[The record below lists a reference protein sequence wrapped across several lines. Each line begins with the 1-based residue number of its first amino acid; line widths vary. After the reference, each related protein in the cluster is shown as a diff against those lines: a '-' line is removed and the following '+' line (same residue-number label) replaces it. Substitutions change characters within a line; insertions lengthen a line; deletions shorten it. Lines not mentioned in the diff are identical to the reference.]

1 MFDLDT
7 LFYTSIIMT
16 VLMSLLNFL
25 TWRANKAIPGTLL
38 YVFYPLVILGSLLC
52 FVALNTLPLG
62 FNFNLGLGNSLL
74 LLASIVQ
81 AYALC
86 KFFEFKHVSLN
97 VFIGATLWL
106 VVAFWWFL
114 FGDVDRHSRIL
125 VIDIHRII
133 EAVFLS
139 YLFFQIGLKK
149 YPNGSYIYLLNF
161 TLLLIVFS
169 LRAFLLKDVDNQ
181 EITQSVFFSLP
192 IFMAGILS
200 PMLIATGIAVLCN
213 ERRALHLKKLTA
225 KAQKDAELRG
235 LFLSTMSHEIRT
247 PLNGILGSAQLVMNQ
262 SSDPR
267 DKPYCEAII
276 NSAES
281 LNLLIDKVL
290 DYASLDQSTGKLYE
304 EDIELKPWLE
314 NLCLL
319 LSPLAEQKKLEF
331 SLTLNLPEQ
340 ACYYCDQQ
348 KIRQVLINLVGNAIK
363 FTDKGSIKIQVD
375 LLHSTTFEH
384 KLSISVKDSGP
395 GIESDEIEYLTEPYV
410 QSTAGKVKG
419 GTGLGLAISS
429 RILSKLQSKLNIR
442 SELDKGSI
450 FSFDIVLGLGELSL
464 VEQRHQSSEYL
475 TGLDILLVEDLP
487 LNQKIA
493 IEFMAMD
500 EHIVKL
506 ADDGAAA
513 IAMMQEYQ
521 FDLVLLDMNLPDF
534 NGPEVLKKLKN
545 LDHKN
550 QRTPILAFTASLS
563 PDEIKEY
570 LALGIKDIVGKP
582 IKLEKLRQALLNSQN
597 AQAPSLVTE
606 LKPVLYDETATKT
619 LSSSFSEDELS
630 AVYNEFVLSARSKFN
645 HLQQILNSDSEQSI
659 KILHRQASTA
669 LQLGFNLY
677 GMALKKLERKLIDK
691 KSVESDMDEVT
702 VLWQKSLAAYLEDV
716 KRNLK

>member
-1 MFDLDT
+1 MFDLNT
-7 LFYTSIIMT
+7 LFYTSISVT

-38 YVFYPLVILGSLLC
+38 YVFYPVVILASLLC
-52 FVALNTLPLG
+52 FTGLNSLPMG
-62 FNFNLGLGNSLL
+62 FSFNLGLGNTLL
-74 LLASIVQ
+74 FLASIIQ

-86 KFFEFKHVSLN
+86 KFFEFKHASLN
-97 VFIGATLWL
+97 IFIAATLWL
-106 VVAFWWFL
+106 IIAFWWFL
-114 FGDVDRHSRIL
+114 YGDLDRHSRIL
-125 VIDIHRII
+125 IVDIHRII
-133 EAVFLS
+133 EAIFLS
-139 YLFFQIGLKK
+139 YIFFHIGLKK
-149 YPNGSYIYLLNF
+149 YPNGSYIYLCNF
-161 TLLLIVFS
+161 SLLLTAFL
-169 LRAFLLKDVDNQ
+169 LRAVLLKDVNNEDF
-181 EITQSVFFSLP
+181 TQSLYFSLP

-200 PMLIATGIAVLCN
+200 PMLNATGIAVLCN
-213 ERRALHLKKLTA
+213 ERRALHLKNLTE

-262 SSDPR
+262 SNDPR

-290 DYASLDQSTGKLYE
+290 DYASLDQSSAALYE

-319 LSPLAEQKKLEF
+319 LSPLAGQKHLKFELNF
-331 SLTLNLPEQ
+331 NLPEQ

-363 FTDKGSIKIQVD
+363 FTDSGSIKIQVD
-375 LLHSTTFEH
+375 LMHSTALEH
-384 KLSISVKDSGP
+384 NLRFSVEDTGP
-395 GIESDEIEYLTEPYV
+395 GIENDEIEFLTEPYV

-429 RILSKLQSKLNIR
+429 RILSKLQSQLNIT
-442 SELDKGSI
+442 SELGLGSV

-464 VEQRHQSSEYL
+464 VEQRHQSSECL

-493 IEFMAMD
+493 LEFMAMD
-500 EHIVKL
+500 EHKVKL
-506 ADDGAAA
+506 ADDGASA
-513 IAMMQEYQ
+513 ISMMQKHQ

-534 NGPEVLKKLKN
+534 NGPEVLKKLKY

-570 LALGIKDIVGKP
+570 LSLGIKDIVGKP
-582 IKLEKLRQALLNSQN
+582 IKLEKLRQALLNSQKT
-597 AQAPSLVTE
+597 QSPSLVTE
-606 LKPVLYDETATKT
+606 LKSVLYDETATKT
-619 LSSSFSEDELS
+619 LESSFTEDELS

-645 HLQQILNSDSEQSI
+645 HLQELLSSDTEQCI

-677 GMALKKLERKLIDK
+677 GMELKKLERRLLDK
-691 KSVESDMDEVT
+691 KSIDADIDDVT
-702 VLWQKSLAAYLEDV
+702 ELWQKSLAAYLEDV
-716 KRNLK
+716 KRKL

>member
-1 MFDLDT
+1 MFDLNT
-7 LFYTSIIMT
+7 LFYTSISVTI
-16 VLMSLLNFL
+16 LMIFLNFL
-25 TWRANKAIPGTLL
+25 TWRANKVIPGTLL
-38 YVFYPLVILGSLLC
+38 YVFYPLVILASLLC
-52 FVALNTLPLG
+52 FTGFNTLLMG
-62 FNFNLGLGNSLL
+62 FKFNLGLGNTLL
-74 LLASIVQ
+74 FLASVVQ

-86 KFFEFKHVSLN
+86 KFFDFKHASLN
-97 VFIGATLWL
+97 AFIAATMWL
-106 VVAFWWFL
+106 IVAFWWFL
-114 FGDVDRHSRIL
+114 YGDLDRHSRIL
-125 VIDIHRII
+125 IVDIHRIV

-139 YLFFQIGLKK
+139 YLFIHIGLKK
-149 YPNGSYIYLLNF
+149 FPNGSYIYLLNF
-161 TLLLIVFS
+161 ILLLIVFL
-169 LRAFLLKDVDNQ
+169 LRAFLLIDVSTE
-181 EITQSVFFSLP
+181 EITQNVFFSLP
-192 IFMAGILS
+192 IFIAGILS
-200 PMLIATGIAVLCN
+200 PMLNATGIAVLCN
-213 ERRALHLKKLTA
+213 ERRALHLKNLTE

-262 SSDPR
+262 SNDPR

-290 DYASLDQSTGKLYE
+290 DYASLDQSTGALYE

-319 LSPLAEQKKLEF
+319 LSPLAEQKNINFELNF
-331 SLTLNLPEQ
+331 NLPNQ

-363 FTDKGSIKIQVD
+363 FTDSGSITIKVELID
-375 LLHSTTFEH
+375 STALEHSLCF
-384 KLSISVKDSGP
+384 SVSDSGP
-395 GIESDEIEYLTEPYV
+395 GIENDEIEYLTEPYV
-410 QSTAGKVKG
+410 QSTAGKIKG

-429 RILSKLQSKLNIR
+429 RILSKLQSKLNIS
-442 SELDKGSI
+442 SELGKGSI

-475 TGLDILLVEDLP
+475 TGLDILLIEDLP

-493 IEFMAMD
+493 VEFMAMD
-500 EHIVKL
+500 EHKVKL
-506 ADDGAAA
+506 VDDGASA
-513 IAMMQEYQ
+513 ITMMQKHQ

-534 NGPEVLKKLKN
+534 NGPEVLKKLKH

-582 IKLEKLRQALLNSQN
+582 IKLEKLRQALFNSQN
-597 AQAPSLVTE
+597 TQAPSLVTE
-606 LKPVLYDETATKT
+606 LKSVLYDETATKT
-619 LSSSFSEDELS
+619 LESSFTEDELS
-630 AVYNEFVLSARSKFN
+630 AVYNEFVLSARSKFK
-645 HLQQILNSDSEQSI
+645 HLQELLSSDTEQCI

-677 GMALKKLERKLIDK
+677 GRELKKIERKLLDK
-691 KSVESDMDEVT
+691 KSIESEMNDVT
-702 VLWQKSLAAYLEDV
+702 ELWQKSLAAYLEDV
-716 KRNLK
+716 KRKL